1 MWDAN
6 MTAMISSV
14 AKILAVVVVA
24 YIFIVFLAWRFQERL
39 AFPGPRRPLPSPTL
53 AGLSEGQRVTV
64 VTSDQIELH
73 GWYLPPIPA
82 PPAGGKA
89 PGLLWFYGNMETVG
103 ALGPIIRDL
112 RPPETGVLI
121 LDYRGYGQSEGKPT
135 EEGLYRDAEAAWAFL
150 TAREEIDSSSIAV
163 YGRSLGSAPALHL
176 AASHPVRSVVLD
188 SPFSNA
194 REMAAHHYRFLP
206 RFFLRLSL
214 DNLAN
219 AEKLEAPLLIFH
231 GSADRIV
238 PFAMGQ
244 AVAAAGR
251 AREFIMLEGA
261 GHNDTY
267 YVGGSAYRA
276 AMHNFLATTLSE
288 GNRE

>member
-1 MWDAN
+1 MN
-6 MTAMISSV
+6 MTAWISSV
-14 AKILAVVVVA
+14 GKILIIVVVA
-24 YIFIVFLAWRFQERL
+24 YAVIVFLAWRFQEKL
-39 AFPGPRRPLPSPTL
+39 AFPGARRTLPSPAT
-53 AGLSEGQRVTV
+53 AGLSEGQSVTV
-64 VTSDQIELH
+64 VTTDQIELH
-73 GWYLPPIPA
+73 GWYLPPDPEPA
-82 PPAGGKA
+82 TGEKA

-112 RPPETGVLI
+112 RPPGTGLLI
-121 LDYRGYGQSEGKPT
+121 LDYRGYGQSEGTPT
-135 EEGLYRDAEAAWAFL
+135 EEGLYRDAEAAWSYL
-150 TAREEIDSSSIAV
+150 TGREEIDSSSIAV
-163 YGRSLGSAPALHL
+163 YGRSLGSAVALHL
-176 AASHPVRSVVLD
+176 AARRPVRSVVLD

-206 RFFLRLSL
+206 QFVLRLSL

-219 AEKLEAPLLIFH
+219 AERLEAPLLIFH

-276 AMHNFLATTLSE
+276 AMHNFLTTTLLE